1 MSVRKR
7 TWTTRKGEQKESWI
21 VDYIDQGGDRHIQTF
36 GRKKDADDYH
46 ATVKV
51 DVSKG
56 IHTPH
61 SKSRTVAE
69 AAEDWLQYVEL
80 EKRER
85 STLDHYR
92 NHVKNHINPRLG
104 GEKVAKLTT
113 PRVQAFRD
121 DLLASLSRIHAKKVL
136 TSLKSLLKDAQRRG
150 NVAQN
155 VALGVSIKRDNRTK
169 LKLKVGVDIPTPDE
183 IKRVVHTATGRV
195 RPFLITVIFTG
206 LRSSELRG
214 LRWVDVDLKNGELHV
229 RQRADRYNEMGKPKS
244 EAGERTVPLGPFV
257 VNTLKEWKL
266 ACPRGE
272 LGLVFPNTLG
282 KIWDHADIVSRYV
295 WPTMV
300 AAGVT
305 VTVKHG
311 EPEAKYTGP
320 SLAATLLCLMADQPQ
335 ERRRAGAATQD
346 RAGPHG
352 ALIDCRDDGHLRP
365 SIPQQR
371 RWQRDGRGGK
381 LWRERDTD
389 ATRRRIVQ

>member
-1 MSVRKR
+1 M
-7 TWTTRKGEQKESWI
+7 
-21 VDYIDQGGDRHIQTF
+21 
-36 GRKKDADDYH
+36 
-46 ATVKV
+46 
-51 DVSKG
+51 
-56 IHTPH
+56 
-61 SKSRTVAE
+61 
-69 AAEDWLQYVEL
+69 
-80 EKRER
+80 
-85 STLDHYR
+85 
-92 NHVKNHINPRLG
+92 
-104 GEKVAKLTT
+104 
-113 PRVQAFRD
+113 
-121 DLLASLSRIHAKKVL
+121 SRIHAKKVL
-136 TSLKSLLKDAQRRG
+136 TSFKSLLKDAQRRG

-311 EPEAKYTGP
+311 EPEAKYTGLHSLRHFYASWLINRKKDGGLELPPKTVQARMGHSSIVVTMDTYGHLFP
-320 SLAATLLCLMADQPQ
+320 SS
-335 ERRRAGAATQD
+335 
-346 RAGPHG
+346 
-352 ALIDCRDDGHLRP
+352 DDG
-365 SIPQQR
+365 SEMAEAE
-371 RWQRDGRGGK
+371 K
-381 LWRERDTD
+381 LLL
-389 ATRRRIVQ
+389 A